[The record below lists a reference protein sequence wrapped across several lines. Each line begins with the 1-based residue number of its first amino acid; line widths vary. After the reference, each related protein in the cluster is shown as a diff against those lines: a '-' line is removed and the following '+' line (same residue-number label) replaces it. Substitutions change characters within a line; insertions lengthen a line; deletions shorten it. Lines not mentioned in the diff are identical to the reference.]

1 MLQWIQHK
9 LTLGSVNLMDRQS
22 QHLWQTNLFVT
33 KTLSKDLDDAH
44 NIPPTGQDIIKIYIN
59 LVPWT

>member
-1 MLQWIQHK
+1 
-9 LTLGSVNLMDRQS
+9 MDRQS